1 MYGFYDKKNLNLII
15 LKILWEHT
23 DENHRLQQQEI
34 VALLKTQYGIE
45 IDRRTVKN
53 NVEALKNLL
62 YDTAYEIST
71 EKGYCLIGREFT
83 DAELRMLIDSVLF
96 SRNISQ
102 KQAKDLID
110 KIRGLSSKYFTAKVN
125 HIHNLPELSYADQK
139 QQVLYNLDIIHD
151 AISEKRKISFV
162 YNTYGT
168 DFKLHPKREEEYVVN
183 PYQMIANHGRYYL
196 IANFDKYDDIAH
208 LRIDKMTDVRVLEQK
223 AKKQELLSE
232 MQNGLNLPR
241 YLSEHVYM
249 YSGKSVLMV
258 FRCNETLMDELVDW
272 FGKAFRVIEKSNG
285 EITIRILGNEQAMY
299 YWALQY
305 GDCVEV
311 MEPKDLREKVKAAVD
326 RMAEKYSED
335 KSTNKK

>member
-1 MYGFYDKKNLNLII
+1 MYGFYDKKNLNFII

-34 VALLKTQYGIE
+34 VSLLKTQYGIE

-53 NVEALKNLL
+53 NVKALKNLL

-102 KQAKDLID
+102 KQAKDLIG

-125 HIHNLPELSYADQK
+125 HIYNLPELPHADQK
-139 QQVLYNLDIIHD
+139 QQVLYNLDIISD
-151 AISEKRKISFV
+151 AISEKRKISFI

-223 AKKQELLSE
+223 AKKQELLPK

-249 YSGKSVLMV
+249 YSGKSVPVV
-258 FRCNETLMDELVDW
+258 FRCNENLMDELVDW
-272 FGKAFRVIEKSNG
+272 FGKEFRVIEKSNG
-285 EITIRILGNEQAMY
+285 EITVRIFGNEQAMY

-311 MEPKDLREKVKAAVD
+311 MEPKDLREKVKASVG

-335 KSTNKK
+335 KGSK

>member
-1 MYGFYDKKNLNLII
+1 MFGIYDKKNLNLII

-34 VALLKTQYGIE
+34 VSLLKTQYGIE

-62 YDTAYEIST
+62 YDTNYEIST

-83 DAELRMLIDSVLF
+83 DVELRMLIDSVLF
-96 SRNISQ
+96 SKNISR
-102 KQAKDLID
+102 KQAKDLIG
-110 KIRGLSSKYFTAKVN
+110 KIRGLSSKYFSAKVS
-125 HIHNLPELSYADQK
+125 HIYNLPELQYADQR
-139 QQVLYNLDIIHD
+139 QQVLYNLDIISD
-151 AISEKRKISFV
+151 AISENRKISFT

-168 DFKLHPKREEEYVVN
+168 DFKLQPKREEEYIVN
-183 PYQMIANHGRYYL
+183 PYQVVANNGRYYL

-208 LRIDKMTDVRVLEQK
+208 LRVDKMTEVEILEEK
-223 AKKQELLSE
+223 SKKQEDLPGME
-232 MQNGLNLPR
+232 QGLNLPR

-249 YSGKSVLMV
+249 YSGKSVLVV
-258 FRCNETLMDELVDW
+258 FRCKETLMDELVDW
-272 FGKAFRVIEKSNG
+272 LGKDFRVIEKSNG
-285 EITIRILGNEQAMY
+285 EITVRILGNEQAMY

-311 MEPKDLREKVKAAVD
+311 MEPKALREKIKSAVD

-335 KSTNKK
+335 KSNK